1 MKKKHV
7 IIAIIIVF
15 PLNLWDV
22 FFFFLVSILLHLVC
36 PPVRST

>member
-7 IIAIIIVF
+7 IIAIIIVL

-22 FFFFLVSILLHLVC
+22 FFFSCFNIVTLGLPS
-36 PPVRST
+36 SS